1 MAGNKNDGNP
11 NTGVNQLA
19 LKIETADS
27 GKSHVQNQATWPI
40 RALAAQELLRR
51 SEGFGMQANR
61 LQHALDGGT
70 HEVIVI
76 DDEHRGGGCG
86 HLHAARLR
94 WVGYHRFSL
103 SVNDPSRGSC
113 WRTPRRTRC

>member
-1 MAGNKNDGNP
+1 MASNKNDGNP

-27 GKSHVQNQATWPI
+27 RKSHVQNQATWPI
-40 RALAAQELLRR
+40 RALAAQEFLRR

-70 HEVIVI
+70 HQVIVI

-86 HLHAARLR
+86 RH
-94 WVGYHRFSL
+94 
-103 SVNDPSRGSC
+103 SRGSTLVG
-113 WRTPRRTRC
+113 RGPPIFFLGVSEPPS